1 MTGTAFPIWVYFGNS
16 LSKIDS
22 LGFPALLIPPVV
34 LLPANKYQSGN
45 VCNLAH
51 SLTVND
57 LGWEKWTKSSAKE
70 QAVIFGPFSFH
81 FFGRTLCANFLVTDK
96 KKEVLIPA
104 NGRILISTGLAI
116 EIPKNCEGQ
125 IRSRSGLSFDHGIIV
140 LNSPGTIDQDFRG
153 HLKIILANFGID
165 DYLIRQGD
173 RIAQLVIINV
183 VRPQIRLVEKLN
195 ASKRGNKGFG
205 STGIT

>member
-1 MTGTAFPIWVYFGNS
+1 MLQDFLQVKRLEGYGLT
-16 LSKIDS
+16 D
-22 LGFPALLIPPVV
+22 
-34 LLPANKYQSGN
+34 LPDFKSEFSSGM
-45 VCNLAH
+45 
-51 SLTVND
+51 D
-57 LGWEKWTKSSAKE
+57 
-70 QAVIFGPFSFH
+70 
-81 FFGRTLCANFLVTDK
+81 LCANFLVTDK

-104 NGRILISTGLAI
+104 NGRIMISTGLAI

-125 IRSRSGLSFDHGIIV
+125 IRWRSGLSIDHGIIV

-173 RIAQLVIINV
+173 RIAQLVVTNV
-183 VRPQIRLVEKLN
+183 VRPQIRLVESLG

>member
-1 MTGTAFPIWVYFGNS
+1 MLQNFLQVKRLEGYGLT
-16 LSKIDS
+16 D
-22 LGFPALLIPPVV
+22 
-34 LLPANKYQSGN
+34 LPDFKSEFSSGM
-45 VCNLAH
+45 
-51 SLTVND
+51 D
-57 LGWEKWTKSSAKE
+57 
-70 QAVIFGPFSFH
+70 
-81 FFGRTLCANFLVTDK
+81 LCANFLATDK
-96 KKEVLIPA
+96 KKEVLIPS
-104 NGRILISTGLAI
+104 NGRIMISTGLAI

-125 IRSRSGLSFDHGIIV
+125 IRSRSGLSIEHGIMV

-153 HLKIILANFGID
+153 HLKIILANLGKD

>member
-1 MTGTAFPIWVYFGNS
+1 MLQDFLQVKRLEGYGLTA
-16 LSKIDS
+16 L
-22 LGFPALLIPPVV
+22 PVF
-34 LLPANKYQSGN
+34 KSDFSSGM
-45 VCNLAH
+45 
-51 SLTVND
+51 D
-57 LGWEKWTKSSAKE
+57 
-70 QAVIFGPFSFH
+70 
-81 FFGRTLCANFLVTDK
+81 LCANFLATDK
-96 KKEVLIPA
+96 KKEVLIPS
-104 NGRILISTGLAI
+104 NGRIMISTGIAI

-125 IRSRSGLSFDHGIIV
+125 IRSRSGLSIDHGIIV

-165 DYLIRQGD
+165 DYLIKQGD

>member
-1 MTGTAFPIWVYFGNS
+1 MLQDFLQVKRLEGYGLT
-16 LSKIDS
+16 D
-22 LGFPALLIPPVV
+22 
-34 LLPANKYQSGN
+34 LPDFKSEFSSGM
-45 VCNLAH
+45 
-51 SLTVND
+51 D
-57 LGWEKWTKSSAKE
+57 
-70 QAVIFGPFSFH
+70 I
-81 FFGRTLCANFLVTDK
+81 CANFLATDK
-96 KKEVLIPA
+96 KKEVLIPS
-104 NGRILISTGLAI
+104 NGRIMISTGLAI

-125 IRSRSGLSFDHGIIV
+125 IRSRSGLSIDHGIIV

-173 RIAQLVIINV
+173 RIAQLVITNV

-195 ASKRGNKGFG
+195 ASERGNKGFC

>member
-1 MTGTAFPIWVYFGNS
+1 MLQDFLQVKRLEGYGLRNLPDFK
-16 LSKIDS
+16 SK
-22 LGFPALLIPPVV
+22 FA
-34 LLPANKYQSGN
+34 SGM
-45 VCNLAH
+45 
-51 SLTVND
+51 D
-57 LGWEKWTKSSAKE
+57 
-70 QAVIFGPFSFH
+70 
-81 FFGRTLCANFLVTDK
+81 LCANFLVTDK
-96 KKEVLIPA
+96 KKEVLIPS
-104 NGRILISTGLAI
+104 NGRIMISTGLAI

-125 IRSRSGLSFDHGIIV
+125 IRSRSGLSIDHGIIV

>member
-1 MTGTAFPIWVYFGNS
+1 MLQDFLQVKRLEGYGLT
-16 LSKIDS
+16 D
-22 LGFPALLIPPVV
+22 
-34 LLPANKYQSGN
+34 LPDFKSEFSSGM
-45 VCNLAH
+45 
-51 SLTVND
+51 D
-57 LGWEKWTKSSAKE
+57 
-70 QAVIFGPFSFH
+70 
-81 FFGRTLCANFLVTDK
+81 LCANFLVTDK
-96 KKEVLIPA
+96 KKEVLIPS
-104 NGRILISTGLAI
+104 NGRIMINTGLAI

-165 DYLIRQGD
+165 DFLIRQGD
-173 RIAQLVIINV
+173 RIAQWVIINV

-205 STGIT
+205 STGVT

>member
-1 MTGTAFPIWVYFGNS
+1 MLKDFLQVKRLEGYGLT
-16 LSKIDS
+16 D
-22 LGFPALLIPPVV
+22 
-34 LLPANKYQSGN
+34 LPHYKSEFSSGM
-45 VCNLAH
+45 
-51 SLTVND
+51 D
-57 LGWEKWTKSSAKE
+57 
-70 QAVIFGPFSFH
+70 
-81 FFGRTLCANFLVTDK
+81 LCANFLVADK
-96 KKEVLIPA
+96 KKEVLIPS
-104 NGRILISTGLAI
+104 NGRIMINTGLAI

-125 IRSRSGLSFDHGIIV
+125 IRSRSGLSIDHGIIV

-153 HLKIILANFGID
+153 HLKIILANFGTD

-195 ASKRGNKGFG
+195 ASKRGKKGFG